1 MFVSILTTFFL
12 MILIFMLLLLFMR
25 FWFHMEEFF
34 LLLVDCRDVGFRIIV
49 FEFAFQNFNPYSL
62 KFVIT
67 PIGFKAINFVIIEL
81 KIISLN
87 YSLIKNRIEKR
98 WLNRIFFRSSIPFL
112 SSQSE
117 NIIFFI
123 VSPSA
128 KYIKILT
135 PT

>member
-1 MFVSILTTFFL
+1 MFVSIFTTFVF
-12 MILIFMLLLLFMR
+12 MILIFMLFLLFMW
-25 FWFHMEEFF
+25 FWFNVGEFF
-34 LLLVDCRDVGFRIIV
+34 LLLVDWRDVGFRIL
-49 FEFAFQNFNPYSL
+49 FEFAFQNFNTYSL

-67 PIGFKAINFVIIEL
+67 PMSFKTINFVIIKI
-81 KIISLN
+81 KIISLDN
-87 YSLIKNRIEKR
+87 SLIKNRIEKW

-117 NIIFFI
+117 NISFFI

-128 KYIKILT
+128 KYVKILT